1 MTAPRRVLV
10 ADDHPPIR
18 GSIRRAL
25 EEHGFEVCA
34 EVATAAD
41 SVAAADRERPDLCLL
56 DVRMPGNGIAAAAQI
71 AARLPETAI
80 VMLTV
85 SDCDGDLFAALRA
98 GVQGYLLKD
107 IDPARLA
114 LALEGVLAGEAAL
127 PRTLVARVLDEFRA
141 RRRRRRLL
149 LPGGR
154 GSTLT
159 DREWETLEL
168 LADGLSTAEA
178 AERLLVAPVTVRRHA
193 ASIVKKLQ
201 VSDRRSLLRLLHE
214 PGHPPSQEE
223 GFAYSSAGRTR
234 ASDSS

>member
-1 MTAPRRVLV
+1 M
-10 ADDHPPIR
+10 ADDHPPLR
-18 GSIRRAL
+18 ASVRRAL

-34 EVATAAD
+34 EVANAAD
-41 SVAAADRERPDLCLL
+41 SVAAAERERPDLCLL
-56 DVRMPGNGIAAAAQI
+56 DVHMPGNGIAAAARI

-85 SDCDGDLFAALRA
+85 SDSDEDLFGALRA

-107 IDPARLA
+107 MDPARLA
-114 LALEGVLAGEAAL
+114 FALEDVLAGEAAL
-127 PRTLVARVLDEFRA
+127 PRALVARVLDEFRA

-168 LADGLSTAEA
+168 LAEGLSTAEA

-193 ASIVKKLQ
+193 ASIVKKLN
-201 VSDRRSLLRLLHE
+201 VPDRRSLLQLLRE
-214 PGHPPSQEE
+214 PTRPPTEE
-223 GFAYSSAGRTR
+223 DGLPYSSAGRTR
-234 ASDSS
+234 ASDGS

>member
-1 MTAPRRVLV
+1 V
-10 ADDHPPIR
+10 ADDHPPLR
-18 GSIRRAL
+18 ASVRRAL
-25 EEHGFEVCA
+25 EQHGFEVCFEA
-34 EVATAAD
+34 ANAAD
-41 SVAAADRERPDLCLL
+41 SVAAAERERPDVCVL
-56 DVRMPGNGIAAAAQI
+56 DVHMPGNGIAAAAQI
-71 AARLPETAI
+71 AALLPETAI

-85 SDCDGDLFAALRA
+85 SDSDEDLFDALRA
-98 GVQGYLLKD
+98 GAQGYLLKD
-107 IDPARLA
+107 IDPARLP

-127 PRTLVARVLDEFRA
+127 PRALVARVLDEFRT

-193 ASIVKKLQ
+193 ASIVKKLN
-201 VSDRRSLLRLLHE
+201 VSDRRSLVLLLRG
-214 PGHPPSQEE
+214 PTPAPTEE
-223 GFAYSSAGRTR
+223 DGPTYSSAGRTR
-234 ASDSS
+234 ASDGS

>member
-1 MTAPRRVLV
+1 M
-10 ADDHPPIR
+10 ADDHPPLR
-18 GSIRRAL
+18 ASVRRAL
-25 EEHGFEVCA
+25 EEHGFEVCFEA
-34 EVATAAD
+34 ANAAD
-41 SVAAADRERPDLCLL
+41 SVAAAERERPDVCVL

-85 SDCDGDLFAALRA
+85 SDSDEDLFAALRA
-98 GVQGYLLKD
+98 GAQGYLLKD
-107 IDPARLA
+107 MDPGRLP

-127 PRTLVARVLDEFRA
+127 PRALVARVLDEFRT

-154 GSTLT
+154 GCTLT

-168 LADGLSTAEA
+168 LAEGLSTAEV

-193 ASIVKKLQ
+193 AAIVKKLN
-201 VSDRRSLLRLLHE
+201 VGDRRSLLQLVRAAE
-214 PGHPPSQEE
+214 THPPK
-223 GFAYSSAGRTR
+223 RTG
-234 ASDSS
+234 

>member
-1 MTAPRRVLV
+1 V
-10 ADDHPPIR
+10 ADDHPPLR
-18 GSIRRAL
+18 ASVRRAL
-25 EEHGFEVCA
+25 EQHGFEVCFEA
-34 EVATAAD
+34 ANAAD
-41 SVAAADRERPDLCLL
+41 SVAAAERERPDVCVL
-56 DVRMPGNGIAAAAQI
+56 DVHMPGNGIAAAAQI

-85 SDCDGDLFAALRA
+85 SDSDEDLFDALRA
-98 GVQGYLLKD
+98 GAQGYLLKD
-107 IDPARLA
+107 IDPARLP

-127 PRTLVARVLDEFRA
+127 PRALVARVLDEFRT

-193 ASIVKKLQ
+193 ASIVKKLN
-201 VSDRRSLLRLLHE
+201 VSDRRSLVLLLRRPAPAPAE
-214 PGHPPSQEE
+214 EE
-223 GFAYSSAGRTR
+223 GPTYSSAGRTR
-234 ASDSS
+234 ASDGS

>member
-1 MTAPRRVLV
+1 M
-10 ADDHPPIR
+10 ADDHPPLR
-18 GSIRRAL
+18 ASVRRAL

-34 EVATAAD
+34 EVANAAD
-41 SVAAADRERPDLCLL
+41 SVAAAERERPDLCLL
-56 DVRMPGNGIAAAAQI
+56 DVHMPGNGIAAAARI
-71 AARLPETAI
+71 AARIPETAI

-85 SDCDGDLFAALRA
+85 SDCDDDLFAALRA

-107 IDPARLA
+107 MDPARLA
-114 LALEGVLAGEAAL
+114 FALEDVLAGEAAL
-127 PRTLVARVLDEFRA
+127 PRALVARVLDEFRA

-168 LADGLSTAEA
+168 LAEGLSTAEA

-193 ASIVKKLQ
+193 ASIVKKLN
-201 VSDRRSLLRLLHE
+201 VPDRRSLLQLLRE
-214 PGHPPSQEE
+214 PTRPPTEE
-223 GFAYSSAGRTR
+223 DGLPYSSAGRTR
-234 ASDSS
+234 ASDGS

>member
-1 MTAPRRVLV
+1 V
-10 ADDHPPIR
+10 ADDHPPLR
-18 GSIRRAL
+18 ASVRRAL
-25 EEHGFEVCA
+25 EQHGFDVCFEA
-34 EVATAAD
+34 ANAAD
-41 SVAAADRERPDLCLL
+41 SVAAAERERPDVCVL
-56 DVRMPGNGIAAAAQI
+56 DVHMPGNGIAAAAQI

-85 SDCDGDLFAALRA
+85 SDSDEDLFDALRA
-98 GVQGYLLKD
+98 GAQGYLLKD
-107 IDPARLA
+107 IDPARLP

-127 PRTLVARVLDEFRA
+127 PRALVARVLDEFRA

-193 ASIVKKLQ
+193 ASIVKKLN
-201 VSDRRSLLRLLHE
+201 VSDRRSLVLLLRG
-214 PGHPPSQEE
+214 PTPAPTEE
-223 GFAYSSAGRTR
+223 DGPTYSSAGRTR
-234 ASDSS
+234 ASDGS

>member
-1 MTAPRRVLV
+1 M
-10 ADDHPPIR
+10 ADDHPPLR
-18 GSIRRAL
+18 ASVRRAL
-25 EEHGFEVCA
+25 EQHGFEVCFEA
-34 EVATAAD
+34 ANAAD
-41 SVAAADRERPDLCLL
+41 SVAAAERERPDVCVL
-56 DVRMPGNGIAAAAQI
+56 DVHMPGNGIAAAAQI
-71 AARLPETAI
+71 AALLPETAI

-85 SDCDGDLFAALRA
+85 SDSDEDLFDALRA
-98 GVQGYLLKD
+98 GAQGYLLKD
-107 IDPARLA
+107 IDPARLP

-127 PRTLVARVLDEFRA
+127 PRALVARVLDEFRT

-193 ASIVKKLQ
+193 ASIVRKLN
-201 VSDRRSLLRLLHE
+201 VSDRRSLVLLLRRPTPAPTE
-214 PGHPPSQEE
+214 EE
-223 GFAYSSAGRTR
+223 GPTYSSAGRTR
-234 ASDSS
+234 ASDGS